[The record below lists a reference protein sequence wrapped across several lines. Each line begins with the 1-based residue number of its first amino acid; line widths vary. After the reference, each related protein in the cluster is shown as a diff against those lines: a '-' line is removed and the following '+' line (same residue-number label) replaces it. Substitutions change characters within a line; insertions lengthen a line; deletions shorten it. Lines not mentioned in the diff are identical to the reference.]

1 MFMFGG
7 VSTGSGTA
15 DMRVYNDLWQYRYD
29 VNEWKQVRHVV
40 ALTHPALR
48 SPRDTHMHPTPQ
60 LTTAVRPTPRLSHAG
75 AIVFNPPAAAT
86 ARRLRQSTPSHAPGT
101 TIQLPSHELSMEP
114 GSRVDS
120 MHTALQRHRHTA
132 TPAPAPA
139 PAAPASRTS
148 RAQQLA
154 QQLAPAT
161 MQPPPQVEA
170 ARHLSTAGMPAPA
183 CSLTQTFADGAT
195 AGWSNDVT
203 HYRSGSSMDP

>member
-29 VNEWKQVRHVV
+29 VNEWKQVRHGR
-40 ALTHPALR
+40 AITYPALHPQH
-48 SPRDTHMHPTPQ
+48 SPRHTRTHSTPQ

-101 TIQLPSHELSMEP
+101 TIQLPSQELSMEP
-114 GSRVDS
+114 GRRVDS
-120 MHTALQRHRHTA
+120 MHAALQRHRHTA

-161 MQPPPQVEA
+161 MQPPPQAA
-170 ARHLSTAGMPAPA
+170 ARHLSTAGMLRQPAHSQRR
-183 CSLTQTFADGAT
+183 SLT
-195 AGWSNDVT
+195 VT
-203 HYRSGSSMDP
+203 RRGG